1 MHTLYERSATK
12 VVRSDSLF
20 SPGTRI
26 IALGRVSLYKTAT
39 HLRDPNEAIPRVTRM
54 RTPEL
59 QL

>member
-20 SPGTRI
+20 SPDARI
-26 IALGRVSLYKTAT
+26 IAPKRVSLYKTAV
-39 HLRDPNEAIPRVTRM
+39 HRRDPDDAIPRATRM